1 MHARGA
7 ALGVRGRPGATGASG
22 ASGASGDVRYGERVF
37 GRRPPRPRPD
47 DASGNGSRNGSGSGI
62 GIGALVRVVPS
73 ERGGDRWVGEPVGVV
88 VAPGGNQLGGVQ
100 RTWVVAFDE
109 PVHTE
114 DGRGP
119 FERATVLG
127 RQLVPV
133 EPAE

>member
-1 MHARGA
+1 M
-7 ALGVRGRPGATGASG
+7 
-22 ASGASGDVRYGERVF
+22 F

-47 DASGNGSRNGSGSGI
+47 DASGNGSRNGSGSGIGI